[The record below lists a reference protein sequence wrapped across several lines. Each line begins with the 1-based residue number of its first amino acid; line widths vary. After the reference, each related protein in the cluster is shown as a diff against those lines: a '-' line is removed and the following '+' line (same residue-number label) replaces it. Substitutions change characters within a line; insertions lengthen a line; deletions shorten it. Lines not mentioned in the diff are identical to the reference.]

1 MESWHYDESRQVG
14 LDFTSGE
21 EVQAYDE
28 KYKSLRNFDDEA
40 NFIAQSIRLT
50 PESLILEIGIGTG
63 EHAIRLARKCK
74 KVIACD
80 VSNAMLN
87 YARKKADNLGIKN
100 IEFVNGGFL
109 NQQLPAE
116 SFDAVVSQ
124 LALHHLPEFWK
135 SVAINN
141 IARVLKPDG
150 IFYLLDSILSFD
162 IPFYNKTITNIL
174 EFAQKKMS
182 SRIADEIAINI
193 RDEYPAY
200 DWVIENLLL
209 KNGLRIENKIK
220 YTDVM
225 SLFIALKEKQN
236 EQ

>member
-1 MESWHYDESRQVG
+1 MESWYYDESRQVG
-14 LDFTSGE
+14 LDFNSE
-21 EVQAYDE
+21 DEVKAYDE

-40 NFIAQSIRLT
+40 NFIAKSIRLK
-50 PESLILEIGIGTG
+50 PEYVILEIGTGTG
-63 EHAIRLARKCK
+63 EHSTRLARKCK
-74 KVIACD
+74 KVVACD

-87 YARKKADNLGIKN
+87 YARKKADKLGIKN

-109 NQQLPAE
+109 NRQLPAE

-124 LALHHLPEFWK
+124 LAMHHLPEFWK

-150 IFYLLDSILSFD
+150 VFYLLDSILSFD
-162 IPFYNKTITNIL
+162 IPSYDKSITNII

-193 RDEYPAY
+193 RNEYPAY

-209 KNGLRIENKIK
+209 KNGFGIENKIK

-225 SLFIALKEKQN
+225 SLFVAVKEK
-236 EQ
+236 

>member
-1 MESWHYDESRQVG
+1 MESWYYDESRQIG
-14 LDFTSGE
+14 LDFNSE
-21 EVQAYDE
+21 EEAQAYNE

-40 NFIAQSIRLT
+40 NFIAQSIKLN
-50 PESLILEIGIGTG
+50 PESLILEIGTGTG
-63 EHAIRLARKCK
+63 EHSIRLARKCK
-74 KVIACD
+74 KIVACD

-87 YARKKADNLGIKN
+87 YARKKADKLGITN
-100 IEFVNGGFL
+100 IEFINGGFL
-109 NQQLPAE
+109 NHQLPAE
-116 SFDAVVSQ
+116 SFDAVLSQ

-141 IARVLKPDG
+141 VSRVLKPNR

-162 IPFYNKTITNIL
+162 IPSYQKSITNIL
-174 EFAQKKMS
+174 AFAQKKMG
-182 SRIADEIAINI
+182 SRIADEVAINI

-209 KNGLRIENKIK
+209 KNGFRIENKIK

-225 SLFIALKEKQN
+225 SLFIAVKEK
-236 EQ
+236 